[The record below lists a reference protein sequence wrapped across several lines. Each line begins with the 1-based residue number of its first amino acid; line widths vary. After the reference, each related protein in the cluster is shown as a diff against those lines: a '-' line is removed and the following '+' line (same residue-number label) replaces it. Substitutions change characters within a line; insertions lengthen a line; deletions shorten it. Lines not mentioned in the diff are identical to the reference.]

1 MIIEQF
7 FPDEYELSAAAID
20 YERLRDEGV
29 RGIIF
34 DIDNTLVPH
43 DAPADE
49 GAIALFKKLHDLG
62 FKCLLL
68 SNNDRER
75 VKTFAD
81 KVIYTDFI
89 NNAGK
94 PGREGYEKAL
104 KRMGTGVN
112 DTVFVGDQLFTDI
125 FGARRTGIRSILVAK
140 VNNREKFHIKLKRIL
155 EKPILFVYF
164 KGRANGNKP

>member
-1 MIIEQF
+1 MIIERF
-7 FPDEYELSAAAID
+7 FPDEYEISAAGID

-49 GAIALFKKLHDLG
+49 GAVALFKKLHDLK

-68 SNNDRER
+68 SNNDKER

-81 KVIYTDFI
+81 KVVYTDFI

-94 PGREGYEKAL
+94 PGREGYRRAL
-104 KRMGTGVN
+104 NKLGTGVK

-125 FGARRTGIRSILVAK
+125 FGAKRAGIRTILVSK
-140 VNNREKFHIKLKRIL
+140 VNDREKFHIKLKRIL
-155 EKPILFVYF
+155 EKPILYMYF
-164 KGRANGNKP
+164 KGNPHGNKR